1 MKKIAVG
8 IISLG
13 LSAAL
18 ILTGL
23 KSASGVWA
31 DETEGNTVTVSTD
44 TIEKNTGDPLTDGTE
59 QLGKDAGGLIQSL
72 LASDSLDDHSKT
84 IKDETVYVI
93 ADANG
98 NTQKVIVS
106 DWLKNNL
113 KNGTINDVSELN
125 SIVNVKGDETYTQ
138 NGSACT
144 WNANGA
150 DISYQGTTDKALP
163 VNVKVRYYLDG
174 NEMTP
179 EEIKGK
185 SGHVIIRFE
194 YENTTKRTVKVDG
207 KDEEMQVPFAA
218 LSGVILDDDR
228 FSEIKA
234 SNARLFNDGS
244 RTVVVG
250 VAFPGLQESLKID
263 KEKFE
268 IPESLEIEADVTDFS
283 LGMTVTAVTD
293 EIFAKLGS
301 FDISSLDNFSDS
313 MGQLNDAMKQL
324 TDGSGA
330 LSDGLAQLLEKSGE
344 LEAGVG
350 KLADGSSELKKGIKA
365 ADEGAGKISA
375 GAGSISE
382 GAGQLQA
389 GAASLNEGLGQLKDG
404 TDALCTGTAQLDAGL
419 DQLKTG
425 LDTLSANND
434 ALMAGALEVF
444 NVMLSSASDQLKGSG
459 AEVPALTVENY
470 SAVLEGVEEKLTQA
484 AALYKTSDPATSAVY
499 TKKAEAVSGLKAS
512 LDSYNTF
519 YTGLGTYT
527 AGVAASANGAA
538 QVKAGSEALVNGA
551 DAVKNGAVELKAG
564 SELLANG
571 LSTLKTGSDEL
582 KTGADALKDGTGKLY
597 DGAEALNGGLEQ
609 LKSNIPALKN
619 GVSELYNGSVL
630 LKDGITEFNEKG
642 IQKLTEAVEGELEGL
657 VSRVRALGGLAADYN
672 NFAGIADDMGGQV
685 KFIYRTEEIK

>member
-18 ILTGL
+18 VFTGL

-382 GAGQLQA
+382 GAGQLDS
-389 GAASLNEGLGQLKDG
+389 GI
-404 TDALCTGTAQLDAGL
+404 

-425 LDTLSANND
+425 LDTLSSNND
-434 ALMAGALEVF
+434 ALMAGALQVF
-444 NVMLSSASDQLKGSG
+444 NTMLKAAEDQLKEAG

-470 SAVLEGVEEKLTQA
+470 SAVLDGIKEKLTQA
-484 AALYKTSDPATSAVY
+484 AALYKASDPATSAVY
-499 TKKAEAVSGLKAS
+499 TKKAEAVAGLKAS
-512 LDSYNTF
+512 LDSYNKF

-538 QVKAGSEALVNGA
+538 QIKAGSEALVNGS
-551 DAVKNGAVELKAG
+551 N
-564 SELLANG
+564 
-571 LSTLKTGSDEL
+571 EL

>member
-18 ILTGL
+18 VFTGL

-174 NEMTP
+174 NGMTP

-234 SNARLFNDGS
+234 SNARLFNDGL

-313 MGQLNDAMKQL
+313 MAQLNDAMKQL

-330 LSDGLAQLLEKSGE
+330 LSDGLSILLEKSGE

-350 KLADGSSELKKGIKA
+350 KLADSSSELKKGIKA

-382 GAGQLQA
+382 GAGQLDS
-389 GAASLNEGLGQLKDG
+389 GI
-404 TDALCTGTAQLDAGL
+404 

-425 LDTLSANND
+425 LETLSSKND

-444 NVMLSSASDQLKGSG
+444 NVMLSSASDQLKEAG

-484 AALYKTSDPATSAVY
+484 AALYKASDPATSAVY
-499 TKKAEAVSGLKAS
+499 TKKAEAVAGLKAS
-512 LDSYNTF
+512 LDSYNKF

-538 QVKAGSEALVNGA
+538 QIKAGSEALVNGS
-551 DAVKNGAVELKAG
+551 N
-564 SELLANG
+564 
-571 LSTLKTGSDEL
+571 EL